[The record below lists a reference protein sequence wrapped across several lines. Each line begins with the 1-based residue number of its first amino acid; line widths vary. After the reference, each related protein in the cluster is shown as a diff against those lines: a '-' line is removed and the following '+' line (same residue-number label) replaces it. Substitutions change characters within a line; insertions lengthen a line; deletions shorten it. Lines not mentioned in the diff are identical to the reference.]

1 MRRAS
6 SVVSSEGMRVSQA
19 RQIAFEILQRVETAD
34 AFAADLLHARL
45 SEASAPRKR
54 EDAALATE
62 LTLGVLRW
70 QRLLD
75 FLLERYAG
83 RRVTDFD
90 LEVLLALRLGLYQ
103 LRFLSRVPARAAV
116 HESVELV
123 KWARKGSAARLVN
136 AVLRRA
142 SSEKES
148 AVNAPLEQI
157 EQQLPPDLPL
167 AERLGILYSH
177 PTWMVERWLQFFGA
191 ARTKALL
198 EADNRPAHVTCTLL
212 DSAHAERAISSLREA
227 GLSIE
232 PGRLLRSAWA
242 TRGGDPADTEAFRR
256 GWISIQDE
264 ASQLVALLLDA
275 DSSRSVLDL
284 CAAPGGKTAVLAH
297 AAGPQSLVVAADRH
311 LHRLRAMKTN
321 LNRLGV
327 TNVHLLALDATAPL
341 PLAANFDRILV
352 DAPCSGTGTLSRNP
366 EIRWRLGPN
375 DLADFHR
382 RQVALLS
389 SALDRL
395 APGGRLV
402 YSTCSLEPEEN
413 EQVVA
418 EVLQGR
424 RDIRRACGVGVAAL
438 KPHLAPGVNPNELFD
453 AEENFRTSP
462 PEHQTDGFF
471 AAILERAQS

>member
-1 MRRAS
+1 M
-6 SVVSSEGMRVSQA
+6 VSSGGMRVTAA
-19 RQIAFEILQRVETAD
+19 RQIAFEILRRVETAD

-54 EDAALATE
+54 ADAALATE

-83 RRVTDFD
+83 RRVADFD

-103 LRFLSRVPARAAV
+103 LRFLTRVPARAAV

-123 KWARKGSAARLVN
+123 KWARKGSAAALVN

-157 EQQLPPDLPL
+157 EQQLSPDLPP

-177 PTWMVERWLQFFGA
+177 PTWMVERWLQCFGA

-198 EADNRPAHVTCTLL
+198 ETDNRPARVICALL
-212 DSAHAERAISSLREA
+212 DPAHAERATSALREA

-232 PGRLLRSAWA
+232 PGRLLGSAWS
-242 TRGGDPADTEAFRR
+242 TRGGDPTDTEAFRR

-275 DSSRSVLDL
+275 GPGRSILDL

-297 AAGPQSLVVAADRH
+297 AAGPQSVVIAADRH
-311 LHRLRAMKTN
+311 LHRLRATKTN

-327 TNVHLLALDATAPL
+327 TSVHLLALDATAPL
-341 PLAANFDRILV
+341 PLAASFDRILV

-375 DLADFHR
+375 DLAEFHR

-418 EVLQGR
+418 EVLRGR
-424 RDIRRACGVGVAAL
+424 REIRRVSGLGVAAL

-453 AEENFRTSP
+453 REENFRTFP

-471 AAILERAQS
+471 AAILESP